1 MGKKVMR
8 DIFISLKRSILI
20 SSLLVITISWA
31 HAQELKPIKLMDPDK
46 KRGLPVM
53 EALSLRASVR
63 SWSDKEISMRD
74 LSDMLWAA
82 NGINRPD
89 GRRTAA
95 SATNAQDVDVYVFM
109 KDGIYLYDAAGNV
122 LNPVVSG
129 DYRNKLGMPKW
140 IEVPAGAPGGA
151 PTGAG
156 APPKTGPGGLPG
168 APPGAPPK
176 AGPGGP
182 GAEIKA
188 PILIF
193 LVSDI
198 SRFRMPPDEVKLQWA
213 SIDTGIVYQNIALF
227 CAAVGLSARPRALFS
242 EDQVRGFMK
251 LRDTQHPILNIP
263 VGYAAE

>member
-1 MGKKVMR
+1 MGKKAMQYS
-8 DIFISLKRSILI
+8 FISLKRSILI

-63 SWSDKEISMRD
+63 SWSEKEIGMRD

-109 KDGIYLYDAAGNV
+109 KEGIYLYDAAGHV
-122 LNPVVSG
+122 LNPVVTG

-151 PTGAG
+151 PPGAG
-156 APPKTGPGGLPG
+156 TSPKV
-168 APPGAPPK
+168 
-176 AGPGGP
+176 GPGGP
-182 GAEIKA
+182 RGAETNA

-198 SRFRMPPDEVKLQWA
+198 SRFRMAPDEVKLQWA

-227 CAAVGLSARPRALFS
+227 CAAVGLSARPRALFA
-242 EDQVRGFMK
+242 EDQVRDFMK
-251 LRDTQHPILNIP
+251 LKDTQHPILNIP

>member
-1 MGKKVMR
+1 
-8 DIFISLKRSILI
+8 
-20 SSLLVITISWA
+20 
-31 HAQELKPIKLMDPDK
+31 MDPDK

-109 KDGIYLYDAAGNV
+109 KEGIYLYNAADHV
-122 LNPVVSG
+122 LNPVVNG

-140 IEVPAGAPGGA
+140 LESPAGAPGGA
-151 PTGAG
+151 PSGAG
-156 APPKTGPGGLPG
+156 TPPKVGPGGR
-168 APPGAPPK
+168 
-176 AGPGGP
+176 PGG
-182 GAEIKA
+182 ETNA

-198 SRFRMPPDEVKLQWA
+198 SRFRMAPDEVKLQWA

-227 CAAVGLSARPRALFS
+227 CAAVGLSARPRALFA
-242 EDQVRGFMK
+242 EDQVRDFMK
-251 LRDTQHPILNIP
+251 LKDTQHPILNIP
-263 VGYAAE
+263 VGYSAE

>member
-1 MGKKVMR
+1 MGKKAMR
-8 DIFISLKRSILI
+8 YIFISLKRSILI

-31 HAQELKPIKLMDPDK
+31 HAQELKPIKLMEPDR

-63 SWSDKEISMRD
+63 SWSDKEIGMRD

-95 SATNAQDVDVYVFM
+95 SATNAQDVDIYVFM
-109 KDGIYLYDAAGNV
+109 KEGIYLYDAAGHA
-122 LNPVVSG
+122 LDPVTSG

-140 IEVPAGAPGGA
+140 FEVPAGAPGGA
-151 PTGAG
+151 PPGAG
-156 APPKTGPGGLPG
+156 V
-168 APPGAPPK
+168 PPK
-176 AGPGGP
+176 AGTGSPRGG
-182 GAEIKA
+182 ETNA

-193 LVSDI
+193 LVSDL
-198 SRFRMPPDEVKLQWA
+198 SRFRLAPDDVKLQWA

-227 CAAVGLSARPRALFS
+227 CAGAGLSARPRALFS
-242 EDQVRGFMK
+242 EEQVRDFMK
-251 LRDTQHPILNIP
+251 LKDTQRPILNIP

>member
-1 MGKKVMR
+1 MGKKAIQY
-8 DIFISLKRSILI
+8 IFISLKRSILI

-31 HAQELKPIKLMDPDK
+31 HAQGLKPIKLMDPDK

-63 SWSDKEISMRD
+63 SWSEKEIGMRD

-95 SATNAQDVDVYVFM
+95 SATNAQDIDVYVFM
-109 KDGIYLYDAAGNV
+109 KEGIYLYDAASHV

-129 DYRNKLGMPKW
+129 DYRNKLGMPEW
-140 IEVPAGAPGGA
+140 IGSPAGAAGGA
-151 PTGAG
+151 TPG
-156 APPKTGPGGLPG
+156 APPKAAPGGPPG

-198 SRFRMPPDEVKLQWA
+198 SRFRMAPDEVKLQWA

-227 CAAVGLSARPRALFS
+227 CAAVGLSARPRALFA
-242 EDQVRGFMK
+242 EDQVRDFMK
-251 LRDTQHPILNIP
+251 LKDTQHPILNIP

>member
-1 MGKKVMR
+1 MGKKPRR
-8 DIFISLKRSILI
+8 DIFINLRGFILI
-20 SSLLVITISWA
+20 PCLLLITIGWA
-31 HAQELKPIKLMDPDK
+31 QAQELKPIKLMDPDK

-74 LSDMLWAA
+74 LSDMMWAA

-109 KDGIYLYDAAGNV
+109 KEGIYLYDAAGHV

-140 IEVPAGAPGGA
+140 IEAPAGAPGGA
-151 PTGAG
+151 PPGAG
-156 APPKTGPGGLPG
+156 APPK
-168 APPGAPPK
+168 AV
-176 AGPGGP
+176 PGGP
-182 GAEIKA
+182 RGAETNA

-263 VGYAAE
+263 VGYASE

>member
-1 MGKKVMR
+1 MRKKVER
-8 DIFISLKRSILI
+8 DILINLKRFVLI
-20 SSLLVITISWA
+20 SSLLLITMGWA
-31 HAQELKPIKLMDPDK
+31 QAQELKPIKLMDPDK
-46 KRGLPVM
+46 TRGLPVM

-109 KDGIYLYDAAGNV
+109 KEGIYLYNAADNV

-140 IEVPAGAPGGA
+140 LESPASAPGGA
-151 PTGAG
+151 PPGTG
-156 APPKTGPGGLPG
+156 T
-168 APPGAPPK
+168 PPK
-176 AGPGGP
+176 AGSGGRP
-182 GAEIKA
+182 GAETNA

-227 CAAVGLSARPRALFS
+227 CAAVGLSARPRALFA
-242 EDQVRGFMK
+242 EDQVRDFMK
-251 LRDTQHPILNIP
+251 LKDSQHPILNIP
-263 VGYAAE
+263 VGYSAE

>member
-1 MGKKVMR
+1 MGKKVKR
-8 DIFISLKRSILI
+8 DIFINLKRFILI
-20 SSLLVITISWA
+20 SSLLLITISWA
-31 HAQELKPIKLMDPDK
+31 QAQELKPIKLMDPDK

-109 KDGIYLYDAAGNV
+109 EEGIYLYDAAGQV

-140 IEVPAGAPGGA
+140 LESPAGAPGGA
-151 PTGAG
+151 PPGAG
-156 APPKTGPGGLPG
+156 TPPKV
-168 APPGAPPK
+168 
-176 AGPGGP
+176 GPGGP
-182 GAEIKA
+182 RGAETNA

-198 SRFRMPPDEVKLQWA
+198 SRFRMAPDGVKLQWA

-227 CAAVGLSARPRALFS
+227 CAAVGLSARPRALFA
-242 EDQVRGFMK
+242 EDQVRDFMK
-251 LRDTQHPILNIP
+251 LKDTQHPILNIP

>member
-8 DIFISLKRSILI
+8 HIFISLKRSILI

-31 HAQELKPIKLMDPDK
+31 HAQELKPIKLMEPDK

-63 SWSDKEISMRD
+63 SWSDKEIGMRD

-109 KDGIYLYDAAGNV
+109 KEGIYLYDAAGQV

-140 IEVPAGAPGGA
+140 IEVPGGAPGGT
-151 PTGAG
+151 P
-156 APPKTGPGGLPG
+156 PG
-168 APPGAPPK
+168 AGAPPK

-182 GAEIKA
+182 RGAETNA

-198 SRFRMPPDEVKLQWA
+198 SRFRMAPDEVKLQWA

-227 CAAVGLSARPRALFS
+227 CAAVGLSARPRALFA
-242 EDQVRGFMK
+242 EDQVRDFMK
-251 LRDTQHPILNIP
+251 LKDNQHPILNIP

>member
-1 MGKKVMR
+1 MGKKAMQY
-8 DIFISLKRSILI
+8 IFISLKRSIVI

-63 SWSDKEISMRD
+63 SWSDKEIGMRD

-109 KDGIYLYDAAGNV
+109 KEGIYLYDAAGHV

-140 IEVPAGAPGGA
+140 IEAPAGAPGGA
-151 PTGAG
+151 PPGAG
-156 APPKTGPGGLPG
+156 APPKAGAGTPPG
-168 APPGAPPK
+168 AGAPPK

-182 GAEIKA
+182 RGGETNA

-227 CAAVGLSARPRALFS
+227 CAGVGLSARPRALFN
-242 EDQVRGFMK
+242 EDQVRDFMK
-251 LRDTQHPILNIP
+251 LKGTQHPILNIP

>member
-1 MGKKVMR
+1 MGKETGR
-8 DIFISLKRSILI
+8 DIFINLKGLILI
-20 SSLLVITISWA
+20 SCLLLITIGWA
-31 HAQELKPIKLMDPDK
+31 QAQELKPIKLMDPDK

-109 KDGIYLYDAAGNV
+109 KEGIYLYDAAGQA

-140 IEVPAGAPGGA
+140 IEVSAGSPGGA
-151 PTGAG
+151 P
-156 APPKTGPGGLPG
+156 PG
-168 APPGAPPK
+168 AGAPPK

-182 GAEIKA
+182 RGADTNA

-198 SRFRMPPDEVKLQWA
+198 SRFRMAPDEVKLRWA
-213 SIDTGIVYQNIALF
+213 AIDTGIVYQNIALF
-227 CAAVGLSARPRALFS
+227 CAGVGLSARPRALFA
-242 EDQVRGFMK
+242 EDQVRDFMK
-251 LRDTQHPILNIP
+251 LKDTQYPMLNIP

>member
-1 MGKKVMR
+1 MGKKAKR
-8 DIFISLKRSILI
+8 DIFINLKRFILI
-20 SSLLVITISWA
+20 SSLLLITISWA
-31 HAQELKPIKLMDPDK
+31 QAQELKPIKLMDPDK

-109 KDGIYLYDAAGNV
+109 KEGIYLYDAAGQV

-140 IEVPAGAPGGA
+140 IEFPAGAPGGA
-151 PTGAG
+151 PSGAG
-156 APPKTGPGGLPG
+156 T
-168 APPGAPPK
+168 PPK

-182 GAEIKA
+182 RGAETNA

-198 SRFRMPPDEVKLQWA
+198 SRFRMAPDEVKLQWA
-213 SIDTGIVYQNIALF
+213 AIDTGIVYQNIALF
-227 CAAVGLSARPRALFS
+227 CAAIGLSARPRALFA
-242 EDQVRGFMK
+242 EDQVRNFMK
-251 LRDTQHPILNIP
+251 LKDTQHPILNIP

>member
-1 MGKKVMR
+1 MGKEIKR
-8 DIFISLKRSILI
+8 DIFINLRGFILI
-20 SSLLVITISWA
+20 SCLLLITIGWA
-31 HAQELKPIKLMDPDK
+31 QAQELKPIKLMDPDK

-109 KDGIYLYDAAGNV
+109 KEGIYLYDAAGHV

-129 DYRNKLGMPKW
+129 DYRNKLGMPEW
-140 IEVPAGAPGGA
+140 IGSTAGAPGGA
-151 PTGAG
+151 PPGAG
-156 APPKTGPGGLPG
+156 APPKAGPGGVPPG
-168 APPGAPPK
+168 AGAPPK

-182 GAEIKA
+182 RGGETNA

-227 CAAVGLSARPRALFS
+227 CAGVGLSARPRALFN
-242 EDQVRGFMK
+242 EDQVREFMK
-251 LRDTQHPILNIP
+251 LKDTQHPILNIP

>member
-1 MGKKVMR
+1 MR
-8 DIFISLKRSILI
+8 EKTKRGIFINLKGFVLI
-20 SSLLVITISWA
+20 SSLLLITMGWA
-31 HAQELKPIKLMDPDK
+31 QAQELKPIKLMDPDK
-46 KRGLPVM
+46 TRGLPVM

-82 NGINRPD
+82 NGINRLD

-109 KDGIYLYDAAGNV
+109 KEGIYLYNAADHV

-140 IEVPAGAPGGA
+140 LESS
-151 PTGAG
+151 AG
-156 APPKTGPGGLPG
+156 APPKVGS
-168 APPGAPPK
+168 
-176 AGPGGP
+176 GGP
-182 GAEIKA
+182 RGAETNA

-198 SRFRMPPDEVKLQWA
+198 SRFRMAPDEVKLQWA

-227 CAAVGLSARPRALFS
+227 CAAVGLSARPRALFA
-242 EDQVRGFMK
+242 EDQVRNFMK
-251 LRDTQHPILNIP
+251 LKDTQHPILNIP
-263 VGYAAE
+263 VGYSAE